1 MLIKR
6 DKYLKELI
14 SWMHEPYIK
23 VITGVRRCGKSFLLN
38 EIFYSYL
45 ISKGVAE
52 DHIIKFDLD
61 NYQNYDKLGK
71 KLNVVS
77 LGKFIEGKIK
87 DDKKYY
93 ILLDEIQILKNFY
106 LLLNGLLKNR
116 NLDVYVTGSNSKF
129 LSRDILTEF
138 AGRGKE
144 IRLYPLSFSEY
155 YEAFKSSDKTKDKLL
170 DDYVI
175 SGGLPSVVLKTNAEN
190 KESEIK
196 NILNEIYLKD
206 IEKRHRVKHFQ
217 ELKNLFEYLR
227 YNPGTLVSPYGL
239 SQYISN
245 QKGKKIKPETVDRYL
260 SYFEDSFLISRI
272 YRQKAGKEI
281 ILSSPYKVYLE
292 DIGFFKD
299 LNHLSILS
307 GAKME
312 NLVYNELRYR
322 GFEDINVVKID
333 IREINRL
340 GKSKEKHLEVDFVA
354 TSKSK
359 KTFYFQSS
367 LDVSNDK
374 TLDRELRSFEH
385 LKDHH
390 EKVLIYKQGLLANGV
405 SNRGI
410 FCISLV
416 DFLLDPDWSK

>member
-45 ISKGVAE
+45 ISNGVAE

-155 YEAFKSSDKTKDKLL
+155 YEAFKGLNKTKDKLL

-245 QKGKKIKPETVDRYL
+245 QKGKKIKPETIDRYL
-260 SYFEDSFLISRI
+260 SYFEDSFLINRV

-299 LNHLSILS
+299 LNRLSILS

-340 GKSKEKHLEVDFVA
+340 GKNKEKHLEIDFVA

-359 KTFYFQSS
+359 RTFYFQSS

-374 TLDRELRSFEH
+374 TLDRELRSFEY

-410 FCISLV
+410 FCISLI